1 MKIINVTNN
10 HRGLVREQLR
20 NTDAELV
27 EVYSAGNT
35 DVIYT
40 QAPNHYEIIVSN
52 KYRAIRQDER
62 KDIKNFFI
70 KKRINQKLIDKDG
83 ITMLEEPNLIE
94 ISIPIINKVE

>member
-40 QAPNHYEIIVSN
+40 KAPSHHEIVVSN
-52 KYRAIRQDER
+52 KHRAIRPDER
-62 KDIKNFFI
+62 KQIKSFFVD
-70 KKRINQKLIDKDG
+70 KRIDQTDIDRDNISLIE
-83 ITMLEEPNLIE
+83 TPNLIE
-94 ISIPIINKVE
+94 ISIPISGE

>member
-35 DVIYT
+35 DVVYT
-40 QAPNHYEIIVSN
+40 QAPSHYEIIVSN
-52 KYRAIRQDER
+52 KYRAIRQDE
-62 KDIKNFFI
+62 KKQIKEFFI
-70 KKRINQKLIDKDG
+70 KKRINRDIIDKEN
-83 ITMLEEPNLIE
+83 IVTIREPNLIE
-94 ISIPIINKVE
+94 ISIPIIKKDS